1 MDSPVTRFADTER
14 GAIAFQVV
22 GEGPLTVLVSK
33 PPGIPVDLMWEEPSL
48 ARFVTG
54 LASFGRCIWFD
65 PLGIGSSDAL
75 AEIEDRL
82 VEPIVDDMVSLLDAL
97 GSERAVVLGLGSVF
111 APIMFAATYPDR
123 TQALVLHNPG
133 ARIRR
138 SPDYPEGLP
147 DEAVDGWIERIRLL
161 DEGTNLFGLSPA
173 LARNERFVRWYQRC
187 ERLASTPTHRQWRMR
202 AAFAIDM
209 RSVLP
214 TIRVPTLVCL
224 QGPPG
229 GMART
234 GEYVADH
241 IDGARLVRLPSED
254 GVFFAGDCGPFL
266 DAIEEFVTGELPTH
280 TSDRVLATVMFTDL
294 VSSTEHAARVGDR
307 RWKELVATHDGIV
320 RDEVDRFRGRTV
332 KFTGDGVLATFD
344 GPARG
349 IRCAVAIRDRIQALG
364 LGMRAG
370 LHTGEID
377 ILDYDIS
384 GIAVNIGQRVA
395 SVAHPG
401 EVLVSRTV
409 ADLLAGSNIPFADR
423 GEHQLKGV
431 PGTWRLFSVVD

>member
-1 MDSPVTRFADTER
+1 
-14 GAIAFQVV
+14 
-22 GEGPLTVLVSK
+22 
-33 PPGIPVDLMWEEPSL
+33 
-48 ARFVTG
+48 
-54 LASFGRCIWFD
+54 
-65 PLGIGSSDAL
+65 
-75 AEIEDRL
+75 
-82 VEPIVDDMVSLLDAL
+82 MVSLLDAL
-97 GSERAVVLGLGSVF
+97 GCERAVVLGLGSAF
-111 APIMFAATYPDR
+111 APILFSATYPDR
-123 TQALVLHNPG
+123 AQALVLHNPG

-138 SPDYPEGLP
+138 GPDYPQGLP
-147 DEAVDGWIERIRLL
+147 DEIVDGWVERIRLL

-173 LARNERFVRWYQRC
+173 LAKNERFVRWYQRC

-202 AAFAIDM
+202 AAFAIDV

-224 QGPPG
+224 QGPPV
-229 GMART
+229 GMARP
-234 GEYVADH
+234 GEYVAEH
-241 IDGARLVRLPSED
+241 ISGARRVDLPGED

-266 DAIEEFVTGELPTH
+266 DAIEEFVTGELPTPS
-280 TSDRVLATVMFTDL
+280 SDRVLATVMFTDL
-294 VSSTEHAARVGDR
+294 VGSTEHTSRVGDR

-349 IRCAVAIRDRIQALG
+349 IRCAVAIRDRVQALG
-364 LGMRAG
+364 LHVRAG

-377 ILDYDIS
+377 LLDHDVS
-384 GIAVNIGQRVA
+384 GIAVNIGQRVSSLA
-395 SVAHPG
+395 QAG

-431 PGTWRLFSVVD
+431 PGSWRLFAVLD

>member
-1 MDSPVTRFADTER
+1 V
-14 GAIAFQVV
+14 
-22 GEGPLTVLVSK
+22 TVLVCK

-54 LASFGRCIWFD
+54 LASFSRCIWFD

-75 AEIEDRL
+75 AEIENRL
-82 VEPIVDDMVSLLDAL
+82 VEAVVEDMVSLLDAL
-97 GSERAVVLGLGSVF
+97 GSERAVVLGLGSAF
-111 APIMFAATYPDR
+111 ASILFAATFPDR
-123 TQALVLHNPG
+123 AQALVLHNPG

-138 SPDYPEGLP
+138 GPDYPQGLP
-147 DEAVDGWIERIRLL
+147 DEILDGWIERVRLL

-173 LARNERFVRWYQRC
+173 LAKNERFVRWYQRC
-187 ERLASTPTHRQWRMR
+187 ERLASTPTHRVWRMR
-202 AAFAIDM
+202 AAFAVDV

-224 QGPPG
+224 QGPPVG
-229 GMART
+229 GMSPP

-241 IDGARLVRLPSED
+241 IDGARLVRLSGED

-266 DAIEEFVTGELPTH
+266 DAIEEFVTGELPAH
-280 TSDRVLATVMFTDL
+280 SSDRVLATVMFTDL
-294 VSSTEHAARVGDR
+294 VDSTAREATMGDQ
-307 RWKELVATHDGIV
+307 RWRELVVTHDGII

-364 LGMRAG
+364 LDMRAG

-377 ILDYDIS
+377 LLDYDVS

-395 SVAHPG
+395 SVARPG